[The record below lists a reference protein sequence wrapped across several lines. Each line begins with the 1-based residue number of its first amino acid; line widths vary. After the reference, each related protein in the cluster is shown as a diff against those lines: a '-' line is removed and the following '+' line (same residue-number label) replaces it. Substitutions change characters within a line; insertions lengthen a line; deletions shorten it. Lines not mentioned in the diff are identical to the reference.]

1 MSNLQDTKVK
11 EWTAD
16 YITALND
23 NFYNHQ
29 VDTYQRMISEGRYT
43 DHAIDQLRNVKT
55 RDATYLYTCK
65 ALEGRKYFKIVYQTF
80 DEDDN
85 RFRLGSVHAF
95 IDKHT
100 GEVYKAASWQH
111 PAKHVRFDMR
121 IIKDREFLHD
131 PDQID
136 WAGGHLYM

>member
-55 RDATYLYTCK
+55 RAARYLHMEST
-65 ALEGRKYFKIVYQTF
+65 
-80 DEDDN
+80 
-85 RFRLGSVHAF
+85 
-95 IDKHT
+95 
-100 GEVYKAASWQH
+100 
-111 PAKHVRFDMR
+111 
-121 IIKDREFLHD
+121 
-131 PDQID
+131 
-136 WAGGHLYM
+136 